1 MGKDLRVGI
10 DFLNGIQNAIKRE
23 ALDILY
29 YIKIRNLCLYNT
41 LQENFMKVK
50 KGRPQ
55 IRKKIFAIHISQRTF
70 VQSMLKTPTT
80 KLELGKSSNKKMSK

>member
-41 LQENFMKVK
+41 L
-50 KGRPQ
+50 
-55 IRKKIFAIHISQRTF
+55 
-70 VQSMLKTPTT
+70 
-80 KLELGKSSNKKMSK
+80 